1 MKADIKNQSKRKTSQ
16 VLISTEQLLQTAQL
30 RRVAPAEISLSPFNY
45 RKQFDQTALED
56 FAAELAVHGVLS
68 PLVVRAADGGRYEL
82 VAGERRLLA
91 ARIAGLEAL
100 PVLVAELT
108 DEQAREVQLVENLQ
122 RENPHPLH
130 EAQAIQQMQQSGKT
144 IDEIAARLGKSKK
157 FIYTRIKL
165 SGLIE
170 PHQKILMAGKMGVQQ
185 AYEIASLSGA
195 TQQEIY
201 NQYCSAWQDE
211 DFKMPSGY
219 QISRFRCDLVS
230 APFDT
235 NDNEL
240 VSGKGACSSCPLNSA
255 TLHSLFPELSTQ
267 VVCSGWE
274 CFQRKRR
281 AHFARQI
288 ATVTS
293 GFEPQAIVYKHAAQ
307 LEEIS
312 LLLSGFEELTELPQY
327 PKWGLREVTPPKMPE
342 LDDYIQADSDD
353 LNGEAEALFAAAV
366 DDYEADLVGYE
377 EAITSTGVVKGLL
390 ITDRHVRNG
399 YFNLGQQAS
408 SKSTAAVSAKEFQL
422 AAKQG
427 AVTEQIIQ
435 SEIDR
440 LTAKEQRSKE
450 IDQQKIQLALHAAF
464 SERFAQLVGEAIYTS
479 ADEVAVRLIVFHS
492 LDYQLRYQ
500 VIQALGFS
508 SNALDKE
515 HFYDTLAQLSPAQF
529 GYMVRASLAGN
540 SASKSTDNISGWCLR
555 VVAENA
561 GIDLAA
567 IEQTQQ
573 ALADTRSAKFQK
585 RLAEIEQARA
595 ALSRQQEAA

>member
-1 MKADIKNQSKRKTSQ
+1 MKTDIKNKSKRNVS
-16 VLISTEQLLQTAQL
+16 VGLGPTEQLLQTAQL
-30 RRVAPAEISLSPFNY
+30 RRVAPAEISLSSFNY

-68 PLVVRAADGGRYEL
+68 PLLVRAADGARYEL

-91 ARIAGLEAL
+91 ARIAGLETL
-100 PVLVAELT
+100 PVLVADLT

-130 EAQAIQQMQQSGKT
+130 EAQAIQQMQQTGKT

-165 SGLIE
+165 SGPIE
-170 PHQKILMAGKMGVQQ
+170 PHQQILMAGKMGVQQ

-201 NQYCSAWQDE
+201 NQYCSGWQDE

-219 QISRFRCDLVS
+219 QISRFRCDLGS

-240 VSGKGACSSCPLNSA
+240 VSDKGACSSCPLNSA
-255 TLHSLFPELSTQ
+255 TLHSLFPELSNQ
-267 VVCSGWE
+267 AVCSGWE

-281 AHFARQI
+281 AHFTRQI
-288 ATVTS
+288 DEVTS
-293 GFEPQAIVYKHAAQ
+293 GFQPQAIVYTHAAQ

-312 LLLSGFEELTELPQY
+312 LLLSGFEELTGLPQY
-327 PKWGLREVTPPKMPE
+327 ANWGLREILPPRMPE
-342 LDDYIQADSDD
+342 LDNYMPAGSQD
-353 LNGEAEALFAAAV
+353 LTGEAEALFAAAV

-377 EAITSTGVVKGLL
+377 EAIASTGVVKGLL

-399 YFNLGQQAS
+399 YFILSQQAN
-408 SKSTAAVSAKEFQL
+408 SKSAAAVSAKDFQL

-435 SEIDR
+435 SEIER

-464 SERFAQLVGEAIYTS
+464 SEGFAQVADEAIYTS

-508 SNALDKE
+508 ADALDKE
-515 HFYDTLAQLSPAQF
+515 HFYDTLAQLSPAEF
-529 GYMVRASLAGN
+529 AYMVRASLAGN
-540 SASKSTDNISGWCLR
+540 SASKSPDNINGWCLR
-555 VVAENA
+555 AVAENA
-561 GIDLAA
+561 GLDLAA
-567 IEQTQQ
+567 IERAQQ
-573 ALADTRSAKFQK
+573 EIAETRSARFQN

-595 ALSRQQEAA
+595 AFLQQQKAA